1 MMIPGI
7 AAQRRRGASVPV
19 NDPYFANVTLLLH
32 GNGAD
37 GYGVFTDS
45 SPDARVITRNG
56 AYISTARSKFGGASM
71 FFDGLN
77 DYIQTTHDDEF
88 SWASTDFTLEYF
100 FFNIAQSNMT
110 HFAHASPTTEAVYWS
125 FGTNMDGRM
134 QLYYWTGATHSG
146 IGSDVMAL
154 GQWHHA
160 ALTVSGDT
168 IRIFANG
175 LLQATATRVTP
186 ATPVAG
192 YPIIIGSRNVSYPG
206 STPTYVGVKSHYG
219 HIDEVRVTKG
229 VARYVANFTPPTA
242 PFPNS

>member
-32 GNGAD
+32 GDGAD
-37 GYGVFTDS
+37 NSTVFTDS
-45 SPDARVITRNG
+45 SPDARVITRSG
-56 AYISTARSKFGGASM
+56 AYISTARSKFASASM
-71 FFDGLN
+71 FFDGAS

-125 FGTNMDGRM
+125 FGTNSEGRLR
-134 QLYYWTGATHSG
+134 LYYWTGVQQVVLGSG
-146 IGSDVMAL
+146 VMSL
-154 GQWHHA
+154 GEWHHA
-160 ALTVSGDT
+160 AFTVSGNT
-168 IRIFANG
+168 IRIFADG
-175 LLQATATRVTP
+175 VLQATATRVTTV
-186 ATPVAG
+186 APVAG
-192 YPIIIGSRNVSYPG
+192 YPIIIGARN
-206 STPTYVGVKSHYG
+206 TTYASSSFPYDGVKSHYG

-229 VARYVANFTPPTA
+229 VARYVADFTQPTA